1 MNRSKR
7 HLQRRMSVSEASEG
21 SESRD
26 GGFHDFVR
34 LPKISLP
41 SFDGEKM
48 TQWLEFRDTYLS
60 LIHSNNNL
68 GNINKFHYLRA
79 ALKGSALT
87 VIKNLEFTSKNYE
100 VAWQLLSSR
109 YDNERLLV
117 NIHVNSLL
125 NFSTMTKESGKSLRN
140 LVDTI
145 NRNLCAL
152 NTLGQPTDHWDTLV
166 IHLMSR
172 KLDSV
177 TFREWEEHRNS
188 ITTSPTLKQFID
200 FLIGRADL
208 LDTIQLEETQ
218 RQSTS
223 QTNQNTQ
230 FTQNKHNTL
239 SKNTSL
245 NKEKITLKTTACPL
259 CTQNHFLFS
268 CSEFR
273 KLSVD
278 ERLEKMK
285 NFSVCKNCLR
295 PGHKDS
301 QCRLTHCKYCSLK
314 HSTLLHKDTE
324 QHTTVALSANI
335 QTSNKPLTLL
345 STALVNVVGADGK
358 LHPARALLDNAST
371 GHYVTQH
378 LCEKLGLLRRSVSSS
393 VTGINNQ
400 LSYVAESCTLPLESY
415 SGDFKVNLECHVL
428 PQITNTLP
436 SCNIDI
442 RSLKLPP
449 HIRLADPSFH
459 ISSPIDILVGAD
471 VFWDVICSDFID
483 LGKQCPKL
491 QKTKLGWL
499 VSGTIKAYTQS
510 HKNKA
515 HQSSC
520 FFTQRDDALLTRFWE
535 LESVSSKYNLTLEEQ
550 ACEKSFAENTRRDTD
565 GRFIVTIPLKESPEV
580 LGDNYHSA
588 KNRLL
593 ALERR
598 FQRDSVLKKRY
609 YDFMTEYR
617 DLGHMSDTVIS
628 KPTEPDSQNRYY
640 LPHFPIIRE
649 NSTTTKC
656 RVVFNASALNKGK
669 TFNSIQMVGPVVQDD
684 LLSILLRFRQH
695 KYVVSGDI
703 EKMYRAIL
711 VEPTQ
716 RSLQQILFRFDP
728 SEHIRPFTLN
738 TVTYGTA
745 SAPYL
750 ATKCLV
756 SLAEQCSD
764 PNTKIAISRDF
775 YVDDFISGGDSIES
789 VIDLCKSVDKTLL
802 SAQFKLRK
810 WQSNSSEVLKSLTN
824 DNALEQINKNKTLNL
839 DESLPCKTLGLQW
852 DCNLDHL
859 LFTID
864 LDPKAKKIT
873 KRKILSLISQIFDP
887 LGILGPCTVQAK
899 KVMQNLWIDKCG
911 WDEEVS
917 KDTQN
922 TFLNFIDSLISLK
935 SLRIPR
941 WVSFDNVIRL
951 ELHTFSD
958 ASERAYGACIFVRAV
973 DANGTVQVRLL
984 ASRNKVAPLKPTTIP
999 RLELCGALLAS
1010 RLHAKVMSSITLK
1023 VHDSFFWTDSTIVLA
1038 WLKTQSNQLKTFVR
1052 TRVGEIQ
1059 DSTAGHR
1066 WSYVPSKENPAD
1078 LVSRGIAT
1086 NSIGSCALWWSGPD
1100 FLKTKNIQFPII
1112 PNTQSDSTSTQ
1123 RQEKTEIVLHTT
1135 TQSKDTVTHI
1145 IHELIN
1151 KTSSYTHLIRSF
1163 AFVQRFI
1170 HNCKYPKN
1178 KLTQTLSTTELK
1190 NSETYILK
1198 LVQQQMFKDEYILLK
1213 SGKPLPYKNRL
1224 SSLAPFIHSDE
1235 LIRVGGRLKNS
1246 HYPFDIKHPILLC
1259 GKHHLTQILFQK
1271 EHISL
1276 MHAGPQLLLSFIR
1289 QKYWPLGGRNLAR
1302 RVVHRCVRCCRFK
1315 PKPIQ
1320 PMMSDLPADR
1330 TRLEFPFL
1338 HTGIDYAG
1346 PIMIAS
1352 RKGRGAKLEKSYIC
1366 IFVCFAVKA
1375 LHLELV
1381 TDLTKEAF
1389 ISAFLKFISRRGKPM
1404 SVTSDNSTTF
1414 IGASNEIA
1422 SFFSKYSDDIK
1433 SDLSNRDIEFRRIPQ
1448 YTPHFGGL
1456 WESAVKSVK
1465 FHLKRI
1471 LNLTHLTYEEM
1482 TTCLVQ
1488 IEAILNSRP
1497 LTPLSSDP
1505 SDLTC
1510 LTPAHFLI
1518 GRSLLSVPRPMVSDT
1533 NIAAMDRYQRIEALK
1548 QHFWRR
1554 FSAEYVSLLQQRMK
1568 WQRGSITSL
1577 QLGSLVLVKDR
1588 AQPPLLWL
1596 LGRVEK
1602 VHPGQDGV
1610 ARVAE
1615 IKTKKG
1621 VITRAF
1627 NNICPLP
1634 ISNSRGQ
1641 DV

>member
-1 MNRSKR
+1 MSDPRSKELIKLRGSIKGKLTIFQNFVNSLDKCDHISETQYNELECRLSKIDSLQNDFDKFQTELEILSDDTSQLLLEREEFDTKYFSLVAEARTIMNRSKR

-230 FTQNKHNTL
+230 FTQNKHNTQ
-239 SKNTSL
+239 SKNISL

-393 VTGINNQ
+393 VT
-400 LSYVAESCTLPLESY
+400 
-415 SGDFKVNLECHVL
+415 
-428 PQITNTLP
+428 
-436 SCNIDI
+436 
-442 RSLKLPP
+442 
-449 HIRLADPSFH
+449 
-459 ISSPIDILVGAD
+459 
-471 VFWDVICSDFID
+471 
-483 LGKQCPKL
+483 
-491 QKTKLGWL
+491 
-499 VSGTIKAYTQS
+499 
-510 HKNKA
+510 
-515 HQSSC
+515 
-520 FFTQRDDALLTRFWE
+520 
-535 LESVSSKYNLTLEEQ
+535 
-550 ACEKSFAENTRRDTD
+550 
-565 GRFIVTIPLKESPEV
+565 
-580 LGDNYHSA
+580 
-588 KNRLL
+588 
-593 ALERR
+593 
-598 FQRDSVLKKRY
+598 
-609 YDFMTEYR
+609 
-617 DLGHMSDTVIS
+617 
-628 KPTEPDSQNRYY
+628 
-640 LPHFPIIRE
+640 
-649 NSTTTKC
+649 
-656 RVVFNASALNKGK
+656 
-669 TFNSIQMVGPVVQDD
+669 
-684 LLSILLRFRQH
+684 
-695 KYVVSGDI
+695 
-703 EKMYRAIL
+703 
-711 VEPTQ
+711 
-716 RSLQQILFRFDP
+716 
-728 SEHIRPFTLN
+728 
-738 TVTYGTA
+738 
-745 SAPYL
+745 
-750 ATKCLV
+750 
-756 SLAEQCSD
+756 
-764 PNTKIAISRDF
+764 
-775 YVDDFISGGDSIES
+775 
-789 VIDLCKSVDKTLL
+789 
-802 SAQFKLRK
+802 
-810 WQSNSSEVLKSLTN
+810 
-824 DNALEQINKNKTLNL
+824 
-839 DESLPCKTLGLQW
+839 
-852 DCNLDHL
+852 
-859 LFTID
+859 
-864 LDPKAKKIT
+864 
-873 KRKILSLISQIFDP
+873 
-887 LGILGPCTVQAK
+887 
-899 KVMQNLWIDKCG
+899 
-911 WDEEVS
+911 
-917 KDTQN
+917 
-922 TFLNFIDSLISLK
+922 
-935 SLRIPR
+935 
-941 WVSFDNVIRL
+941 
-951 ELHTFSD
+951 
-958 ASERAYGACIFVRAV
+958 
-973 DANGTVQVRLL
+973 
-984 ASRNKVAPLKPTTIP
+984 
-999 RLELCGALLAS
+999 
-1010 RLHAKVMSSITLK
+1010 
-1023 VHDSFFWTDSTIVLA
+1023 
-1038 WLKTQSNQLKTFVR
+1038 
-1052 TRVGEIQ
+1052 
-1059 DSTAGHR
+1059 
-1066 WSYVPSKENPAD
+1066 
-1078 LVSRGIAT
+1078 
-1086 NSIGSCALWWSGPD
+1086 
-1100 FLKTKNIQFPII
+1100 
-1112 PNTQSDSTSTQ
+1112 
-1123 RQEKTEIVLHTT
+1123 
-1135 TQSKDTVTHI
+1135 
-1145 IHELIN
+1145 
-1151 KTSSYTHLIRSF
+1151 
-1163 AFVQRFI
+1163 
-1170 HNCKYPKN
+1170 
-1178 KLTQTLSTTELK
+1178 
-1190 NSETYILK
+1190 
-1198 LVQQQMFKDEYILLK
+1198 
-1213 SGKPLPYKNRL
+1213 
-1224 SSLAPFIHSDE
+1224 
-1235 LIRVGGRLKNS
+1235 
-1246 HYPFDIKHPILLC
+1246 
-1259 GKHHLTQILFQK
+1259 
-1271 EHISL
+1271 
-1276 MHAGPQLLLSFIR
+1276 
-1289 QKYWPLGGRNLAR
+1289 
-1302 RVVHRCVRCCRFK
+1302 
-1315 PKPIQ
+1315 
-1320 PMMSDLPADR
+1320 
-1330 TRLEFPFL
+1330 
-1338 HTGIDYAG
+1338 
-1346 PIMIAS
+1346 
-1352 RKGRGAKLEKSYIC
+1352 
-1366 IFVCFAVKA
+1366 VKA

-1588 AQPPLLWL
+1588 TQPPLLWL

>member
-230 FTQNKHNTL
+230 FTQNKHITQ

-245 NKEKITLKTTACPL
+245 NKEKITLKTNACPL

-393 VTGINNQ
+393 VT
-400 LSYVAESCTLPLESY
+400 
-415 SGDFKVNLECHVL
+415 
-428 PQITNTLP
+428 
-436 SCNIDI
+436 
-442 RSLKLPP
+442 
-449 HIRLADPSFH
+449 
-459 ISSPIDILVGAD
+459 
-471 VFWDVICSDFID
+471 
-483 LGKQCPKL
+483 
-491 QKTKLGWL
+491 
-499 VSGTIKAYTQS
+499 
-510 HKNKA
+510 
-515 HQSSC
+515 
-520 FFTQRDDALLTRFWE
+520 
-535 LESVSSKYNLTLEEQ
+535 
-550 ACEKSFAENTRRDTD
+550 
-565 GRFIVTIPLKESPEV
+565 
-580 LGDNYHSA
+580 
-588 KNRLL
+588 
-593 ALERR
+593 
-598 FQRDSVLKKRY
+598 
-609 YDFMTEYR
+609 
-617 DLGHMSDTVIS
+617 
-628 KPTEPDSQNRYY
+628 
-640 LPHFPIIRE
+640 
-649 NSTTTKC
+649 
-656 RVVFNASALNKGK
+656 
-669 TFNSIQMVGPVVQDD
+669 
-684 LLSILLRFRQH
+684 
-695 KYVVSGDI
+695 
-703 EKMYRAIL
+703 
-711 VEPTQ
+711 
-716 RSLQQILFRFDP
+716 
-728 SEHIRPFTLN
+728 
-738 TVTYGTA
+738 
-745 SAPYL
+745 
-750 ATKCLV
+750 
-756 SLAEQCSD
+756 
-764 PNTKIAISRDF
+764 
-775 YVDDFISGGDSIES
+775 
-789 VIDLCKSVDKTLL
+789 
-802 SAQFKLRK
+802 
-810 WQSNSSEVLKSLTN
+810 
-824 DNALEQINKNKTLNL
+824 
-839 DESLPCKTLGLQW
+839 
-852 DCNLDHL
+852 
-859 LFTID
+859 
-864 LDPKAKKIT
+864 
-873 KRKILSLISQIFDP
+873 
-887 LGILGPCTVQAK
+887 
-899 KVMQNLWIDKCG
+899 
-911 WDEEVS
+911 
-917 KDTQN
+917 
-922 TFLNFIDSLISLK
+922 
-935 SLRIPR
+935 
-941 WVSFDNVIRL
+941 
-951 ELHTFSD
+951 D

-1123 RQEKTEIVLHTT
+1123 RQEKTEIVLYTT

-1588 AQPPLLWL
+1588 TQPPLLWL

>member
-1 MNRSKR
+1 MSDPRSKELIKLRGSIKGKLTIFQNFVNSLDKCDHISETQYNELECRLSKIDSLQNDFDKFQTELEILSDDTSQLLLEREEFDTKYFSLVAEARTIMNRSKR

-223 QTNQNTQ
+223 QINQNTQ
-230 FTQNKHNTL
+230 FTQNKHNTQ

-358 LHPARALLDNAST
+358 IHPARALLDNAST

-393 VTGINNQ
+393 VT
-400 LSYVAESCTLPLESY
+400 
-415 SGDFKVNLECHVL
+415 
-428 PQITNTLP
+428 
-436 SCNIDI
+436 
-442 RSLKLPP
+442 
-449 HIRLADPSFH
+449 
-459 ISSPIDILVGAD
+459 
-471 VFWDVICSDFID
+471 
-483 LGKQCPKL
+483 
-491 QKTKLGWL
+491 
-499 VSGTIKAYTQS
+499 
-510 HKNKA
+510 
-515 HQSSC
+515 
-520 FFTQRDDALLTRFWE
+520 
-535 LESVSSKYNLTLEEQ
+535 
-550 ACEKSFAENTRRDTD
+550 
-565 GRFIVTIPLKESPEV
+565 
-580 LGDNYHSA
+580 
-588 KNRLL
+588 
-593 ALERR
+593 
-598 FQRDSVLKKRY
+598 
-609 YDFMTEYR
+609 
-617 DLGHMSDTVIS
+617 
-628 KPTEPDSQNRYY
+628 
-640 LPHFPIIRE
+640 
-649 NSTTTKC
+649 
-656 RVVFNASALNKGK
+656 
-669 TFNSIQMVGPVVQDD
+669 
-684 LLSILLRFRQH
+684 
-695 KYVVSGDI
+695 
-703 EKMYRAIL
+703 
-711 VEPTQ
+711 
-716 RSLQQILFRFDP
+716 
-728 SEHIRPFTLN
+728 
-738 TVTYGTA
+738 
-745 SAPYL
+745 
-750 ATKCLV
+750 
-756 SLAEQCSD
+756 
-764 PNTKIAISRDF
+764 
-775 YVDDFISGGDSIES
+775 
-789 VIDLCKSVDKTLL
+789 
-802 SAQFKLRK
+802 
-810 WQSNSSEVLKSLTN
+810 
-824 DNALEQINKNKTLNL
+824 
-839 DESLPCKTLGLQW
+839 
-852 DCNLDHL
+852 
-859 LFTID
+859 
-864 LDPKAKKIT
+864 
-873 KRKILSLISQIFDP
+873 
-887 LGILGPCTVQAK
+887 
-899 KVMQNLWIDKCG
+899 
-911 WDEEVS
+911 
-917 KDTQN
+917 
-922 TFLNFIDSLISLK
+922 
-935 SLRIPR
+935 
-941 WVSFDNVIRL
+941 
-951 ELHTFSD
+951 D

-1066 WSYVPSKENPAD
+1066 WSYVPSGENPAD

-1100 FLKTKNIQFPII
+1100 FLKTKDIQFPII

-1213 SGKPLPYKNRL
+1213 SGKPIPYKNRL